1 MKAFA
6 KNVLTLALAAISPLA
21 TAAPVEL
28 DRVLTVVNEGVIL
41 SSDVETL
48 KRNVKLNASG
58 RQLPPDSQLEQQILD
73 QLILEKIQ
81 LQEAEKLGIRIDD
94 TRLRQAI
101 EQIANEK
108 GLSIQALHDELKLA
122 GISWETYRE
131 QIRKEVVISE
141 IRKAQVRRRINV
153 LPQEIDALTKQLYA
167 KDQQETQYALSQ
179 IQIRLEEDASKSE
192 REAALKKAQAILG
205 ELRQGKDFASLAIA
219 KSNGPRALNGG
230 HWGWMRIEEMP
241 TIFADQI
248 KEHQKGDI
256 IGPFRSGV
264 GYHLLKIDD
273 MKGLQTVSVT
283 EVNARHIL
291 IKPTIVLSDKAIE
304 KQLTDI
310 KNKIARNELTFADAA
325 KQLSADT
332 GSAAKGGE
340 LGWQISDLYVPEF
353 KQRVDTMP
361 THQIS
366 APFKTD
372 HGWHIVEVLD
382 RRKADRT
389 DEAMKN
395 RAYQLIMNRK
405 FNEETQAWLQE
416 LRAAAYIENIKE
428 NDGSF

>member
-1 MKAFA
+1 M
-6 KNVLTLALAAISPLA
+6 
-21 TAAPVEL
+21 
-28 DRVLTVVNEGVIL
+28 
-41 SSDVETL
+41 
-48 KRNVKLNASG
+48 
-58 RQLPPDSQLEQQILD
+58 
-73 QLILEKIQ
+73 
-81 LQEAEKLGIRIDD
+81 
-94 TRLRQAI
+94 
-101 EQIANEK
+101 
-108 GLSIQALHDELKLA
+108 
-122 GISWETYRE
+122 
-131 QIRKEVVISE
+131 
-141 IRKAQVRRRINV
+141 
-153 LPQEIDALTKQLYA
+153 
-167 KDQQETQYALSQ
+167 
-179 IQIRLEEDASKSE
+179 
-192 REAALKKAQAILG
+192 
-205 ELRQGKDFASLAIA
+205 
-219 KSNGPRALNGG
+219 
-230 HWGWMRIEEMP
+230 
-241 TIFADQI
+241 
-248 KEHQKGDI
+248 
-256 IGPFRSGV
+256 
-264 GYHLLKIDD
+264 
-273 MKGLQTVSVT
+273 
-283 EVNARHIL
+283 